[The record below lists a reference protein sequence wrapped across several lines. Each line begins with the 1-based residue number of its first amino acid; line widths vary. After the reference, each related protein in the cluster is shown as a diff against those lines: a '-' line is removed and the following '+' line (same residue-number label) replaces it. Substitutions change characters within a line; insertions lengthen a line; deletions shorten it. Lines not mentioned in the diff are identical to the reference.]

1 MAGPLRALLVCGG
14 KYHDFDYARVE
25 LLKLLG
31 EDPDVRTAVAS
42 DYRDLEAIARADFLV
57 TYTCDVRPSPDEEK
71 ALAEFVAGGR
81 RWLALHG
88 TNAFLDFT
96 PRGVAA
102 PRAHPLL
109 ARVLGSQFVAHPP
122 IQPYRVTVA
131 DPSHPLVEGVLPF
144 DADDEL
150 YLCELH
156 GELHVLLETHF
167 SGEAPG
173 FVEASW
179 PGPAPHPVMYL
190 HPYERGEVLYLTL
203 GHCRGRWDMRPV
215 MEEYPR
221 VERCSWQLPVYHEL
235 LRRGLRWARGREG
248 LR

>member
-1 MAGPLRALLVCGG
+1 MPGPVRAHLVCGG

-31 EDPDVRTAVAS
+31 EDPDVRTEVAA
-42 DYRDLEAIARADFLV
+42 DYRDLDALGRADFLV
-57 TYTCDVRPSPDEEK
+57 TYTCDVRPSLAEEE
-71 ALAEFVAGGR
+71 ALAAFVGGGG

-88 TNAFLDFT
+88 SNSFLDFT

-122 IQPYRVTVA
+122 IQPYRVDVA
-131 DPSHPLVEGVLPF
+131 DPGHPLTRGIEPF
-144 DADDEL
+144 EADDEL
-150 YLCELH
+150 YLCEWH
-156 GELHVLLETHF
+156 GEQHVLLETRF
-167 SGEAPG
+167 AGEAPG
-173 FVEASW
+173 FVESRW
-179 PGPAPHPVMYL
+179 PDAAHPVMYL

-203 GHCRGRWDMRPV
+203 GHCRGRWDMRPLIP
-215 MEEYPR
+215 EYPK

-235 LRRGLRWARGREG
+235 LRRGLRWARGDR
-248 LR
+248 

>member
-1 MAGPLRALLVCGG
+1 MAAPLRAHLVCGG
-14 KYHDFDYARVE
+14 KYHDFDYARLE

-31 EDPDVRTAVAS
+31 EDPDVRTEVAS
-42 DYRDLEAIARADFLV
+42 DYRDLDAIARADFLV
-57 TYTCDVRPSPDEEK
+57 SYTCDVRPSPDQEK
-71 ALAEFVAGGR
+71 ALAEFVAGGK

-88 TNAFLDFT
+88 TNSFLDFT
-96 PRGVAA
+96 SRGVAA

-109 ARVLGSQFVAHPP
+109 VSVLGSQFVAHPP

-131 DPSHPLVEGVLPF
+131 DPRHPLVEGIEPF
-144 DADDEL
+144 EADDEL

-156 GELHVLLETHF
+156 GELHVLLETRF

-179 PGPAPHPVMYL
+179 PGSAPHPVMYL
-190 HPYERGEVLYLTL
+190 HPYERGAVLYLTL

-215 MEEYPR
+215 MQEYPR

-235 LRRGLRWARGREG
+235 LRRGLRWAREAR
-248 LR
+248 